1 MVVGAQLE
9 AALTRVQQDPLL
21 SGLKPALRVQRYD
34 SALVPLL
41 LVLVVGELRRPK
53 NEPILSHRRQQ
64 IAFLQQTALRDRQ
77 TR

>member
-9 AALTRVQQDPLL
+9 AALTCVQQDPLL
-21 SGLKPALRVQRYD
+21 SGLEPALRVQRYD

-41 LVLVVGELRRPK
+41 LVLVVRELRRPK
-53 NEPILSHRRQQ
+53 NEPILSHCRQQ
-64 IAFLQQTALRDRQ
+64 VAFLQQTALRDRQ